1 MKMSKSPKNSLP
13 ALGMSQVSFRLSLQM
28 RRFVILPLMLA
39 LWLSGRQG
47 LANGGVNGGVYGWDF
62 ALNRAEF
69 GIPLAAGKAAKA
81 RHSKELLLLT
91 QWFAGDFDNTKQ
103 CKVDTGAQPVES
115 HVVKIWDQYFSDA
128 VWIYEE
134 FQSPPGRVTSQ
145 RIYKFTDYTNGRYES
160 KVYTLENFVE
170 LAGEYKNL
178 RPFEQ
183 FSPDN
188 LEDHPYCV
196 VYWVRKGETR
206 FSGSTVGTDC
216 HLLRGRHK
224 YVTNQIDVYPT
235 RVSRVERIFGW
246 ENEQVLGPKADEKGS
261 ELRRIVPPKPKKVKP
276 AKKAPAK
283 KTVKSKSAKKA
294 KANKGSSSR
303 LKGKKSDSP
312 ENSSQENPAT
322 ETSAI
327 EESGEAPVAKKS
339 FWDRFKR
346 SKRQE
351 TEPEGEPT
359 GE

>member
-1 MKMSKSPKNSLP
+1 MSNCAKNIFPAEGMTQGLFRNSSLT
-13 ALGMSQVSFRLSLQM
+13 GRSVFLQL
-28 RRFVILPLMLA
+28 VLV
-39 LWLSGRQG
+39 LWLTGQHG
-47 LANGGVNGGVYGWDF
+47 LANGLVNGLGV
-62 ALNRAEF
+62 
-69 GIPLAAGKAAKA
+69 AGFENPSGGDKAAKA
-81 RHSKELLLLT
+81 RYSKDLLQLT
-91 QWFAGDFDNTKQ
+91 QWITGDFDNTKQ

-115 HVVKIWDQYFSDA
+115 HVVRIWDNYFTDA

-145 RIYKFTDYTNGRYES
+145 RIYKFMDYTNGRFES
-160 KVYTLENFVE
+160 KVYTLENFAD

-216 HLLRGRHK
+216 HLLRGRNK
-224 YVTNQIDVYPT
+224 YVTNQMDVYPT
-235 RVSRVERIFGW
+235 RVSRIQRIYGW
-246 ENEQVLGPKADEKGS
+246 ENEQVSGPKADEKGS
-261 ELRRIVPPKPKKVKP
+261 ELRRIVPPKPKKIKP
-276 AKKAPAK
+276 VK
-283 KTVKSKSAKKA
+283 KTPVKKVAKSKS
-294 KANKGSSSR
+294 
-303 LKGKKSDSP
+303 GKKVKDGKSGNSKRKSKENEVP
-312 ENSSQENPAT
+312 ENPSSENPEA
-322 ETSAI
+322 EIPAVD
-327 EESGEAPVAKKS
+327 ESGEAPVAKKR